1 MAIFYQK
8 RPSEFLKL
16 DGLRAFLLDEAAA
29 HFVVE
34 RQRLEVKQYGGEFG
48 DYLR

>member
-1 MAIFYQK
+1 MATFYQR

-16 DGLRAFLLDEAAA
+16 DGLRAFLIDEAAA
-29 HFVVE
+29 HFTLE
-34 RQRLEVKQYGGEFG
+34 RQRLEVKAYGGESG

>member
-1 MAIFYQK
+1 MATFYQR

-29 HFVVE
+29 HFVME
-34 RQRLEVKQYGGEFG
+34 RQRLEVKQYGGEFR
-48 DYLR
+48 DDIR